1 MFASKMESSHYPL
14 RIYDFFMIFGN
25 HLLPQIR
32 LKREEEENSWKKKKV
47 GATVDLSPEQLATGL
62 LPPEQLAAGPLP
74 PKQLAAGCYFC
85 KIFKPGG
92 IFAI

>member
-1 MFASKMESSHYPL
+1 MESSHYPL

-47 GATVDLSPEQLATGL
+47 GATVDLSPEQLAAGP

-74 PKQLAAGCYFC
+74 PIHLAAGGYFC
-85 KIFKPGG
+85 KIFKSGS

>member
-1 MFASKMESSHYPL
+1 MESSHCPL
-14 RIYDFFMIFGN
+14 RIYDFFMIFEN

-47 GATVDLSPEQLATGL
+47 GATVDLSPEQQLAIGV

-74 PKQLAAGCYFC
+74 PTHLAVEGYFC
-85 KIFKPGG
+85 KKFKSGS